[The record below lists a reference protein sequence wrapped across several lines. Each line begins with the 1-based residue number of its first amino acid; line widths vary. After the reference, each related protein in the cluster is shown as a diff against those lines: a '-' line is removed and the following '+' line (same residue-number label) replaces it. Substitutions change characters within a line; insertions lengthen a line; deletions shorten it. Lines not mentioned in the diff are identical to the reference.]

1 VADWDAA
8 AYARISAPQFAW
20 GQQVL
25 ARLVRAGLA
34 GDEVV
39 LDAGCGAGRLTE
51 LLLERLPRGRVVA
64 LDASASMLAQAEERL
79 ARFAGRV
86 RYVKAD
92 VAAHVES
99 PPVDA
104 VFSTATFHWVPDHA
118 RLFASLHAS
127 LRPGGRLLA
136 QWGGGRNLARVRAR
150 ATAVR
155 ASQAWARFFEGFREP
170 WNYATADET
179 RDRLHAAGFVDVRAW
194 LEEAPARF
202 DDAAS
207 YREFLVHVILRDD
220 LARLPD
226 DAARDAYTAEL
237 VEQAGR
243 EDPPYVLDYVRLN
256 ADARRSG

>member
-1 VADWDAA
+1 MADWDAA
-8 AYARISAPQFAW
+8 AYARVSAPQFAW

-25 ARLVRAGLA
+25 ARLSLA
-34 GDEVV
+34 GDEAVI
-39 LDAGCGAGRLTE
+39 DAGCGAGRLTE
-51 LLLERLPRGRVVA
+51 VLLERLPRGRVVA
-64 LDASASMLAQAEERL
+64 LDASAAMLAQAEERL
-79 ARFAGRV
+79 ARFAARV
-86 RYVKAD
+86 RFVKAD

-127 LRPGGRLLA
+127 LKPGGYLVA
-136 QWGGGRNLARVRAR
+136 QWGGGRNLARARAR
-150 ATAVR
+150 AAAVR
-155 ASQAWARFFEGFREP
+155 ASATWARYFEGFREP
-170 WNYATADET
+170 WHYATADET
-179 RDRLHAAGFVDVRAW
+179 RDGLLAAGFVDVNAW

-226 DAARDAYTAEL
+226 DAARDAYAAEL

-243 EDPPYVLDYVRLN
+243 QDPPWVLDYVRLN
-256 ADARRSG
+256 ADARRGG